1 MQDKKL
7 VFEKRMDIW
16 NEYRN
21 SITSESIKNEEW
33 IKNNKKIKNFI
44 SSINSIDKSILMNF
58 NFNANDVKLAEVTV
72 IDPNSIKSLEQSY
85 EILKF
90 NFPNLS
96 NSFIDNIK
104 NEVSKIK
111 VETDQKIFLTNN
123 KELNLEKLEEFNELE
138 KNHLVDIK
146 NNMIELEKKIQM
158 FPSDANDKL
167 KKLTQ
172 TIKESNNIKSD
183 SFVSIETKNIKPSFN
198 LKISYFVI
206 LILLGVLI
214 LCGLL
219 GTIIWLV
226 I

>member
-138 KNHLVDIK
+138 KNNLVDIK

-206 LILLGVLI
+206 LILLGVFI
-214 LCGLL
+214 LLGLL
-219 GTIIWLV
+219 GTIILLV

>member
-7 VFEKRMDIW
+7 IFEKRMDIW

-172 TIKESNNIKSD
+172 TIRESNNIKSD

-206 LILLGVLI
+206 LILLGVFI